1 MVLSY
6 EEYKHLGGELS
17 DTAFSVFGFEAEAKI
32 KLATHGRI
40 TDSEAVKMCI
50 VRICDILSKADISK
64 DKVKS
69 WSNDGVSETAADIS
83 LADYESQVRKI
94 IHEYLANEVD
104 RDGVSLLYL
113 GGVLY
118 D

>member
-40 TDSEAVKMCI
+40 TDSEVVKMCI

-69 WSNDGVSETAADIS
+69 WSNDGVSETVADVS
-83 LADYESQVRKI
+83 ADEYEKQILSI
-94 IHEYLANEVD
+94 IHEYLVNEVD
-104 RDGVSLLYL
+104 RDGVPLLYL

>member
-6 EEYKHLGGELS
+6 EEYRDLGGELS
-17 DTAFSVFGFEAEAKI
+17 YTAFSVFGFEAEAKI
-32 KLATHGRI
+32 KAVTHGRM
-40 TDSEAVKMCI
+40 TDSEPVKRCI
-50 VRICDILSKADISK
+50 VRICNILSKADVLK

-69 WSNDGVSETAADIS
+69 WSNDGVSETVADVS
-83 LADYESQVRKI
+83 LEDYELQVKKI
-94 IHEYLANEVD
+94 IHDYLASEVD
-104 RDGVSLLYL
+104 SENVPLLYL